1 MIILD
6 WIRNILGNNKKNTT
20 IYTKSLVK
28 KFGEKDQLE
37 IALFDA
43 DTPLAGKDIII
54 NINGRDYT
62 RVTDDG
68 GVARLN
74 INLQPGYY
82 PVFVTFPGD
91 TVYNSNTAHT
101 SVTVQVDTRMEGTD
115 LTKFYGDSTP
125 YQCAVYSD
133 NQRVAGS
140 VQLTINGKSYIR
152 TPDANGL
159 YKLNINLQPGTYIL
173 NAEFLGN
180 NVYLPSSVQNKITV
194 KEVPVAPQ
202 KSRSEKILDEF
213 EKYFGK
219 CEYIEYALAKIR
231 NHKYAFYFSDG
242 YNMYDT
248 IKRMANYQGANCY
261 DSAEVFYH
269 LMLGMNTKYG
279 RNYEPQY
286 LHVWCPSSKVDHI
299 RLRFKSNGSGWY
311 YRDPASVLDGGSVE
325 SNWCGT
331 SGNIL
336 EVNPSFILD
345 G

>member
-1 MIILD
+1 MSFLDILK
-6 WIRNILGNNKKNTT
+6 NIFNNGKKNATL
-20 IYTKSLVK
+20 IPKSLVK
-28 KFGEKDQLE
+28 KYGQSDKFEV
-37 IALFDA
+37 ALYENT
-43 DTPLAGKDIII
+43 TPLIDKNVII
-54 NINGRDYT
+54 NVNGKDYT
-62 RVTDDG
+62 RKTDENG
-68 GVARLN
+68 IARLN
-74 INLQPGYY
+74 INLSPGEYTPLVSFSNDEY
-82 PVFVTFPGD
+82 NLVTAF
-91 TVYNSNTAHT
+91 SNII
-101 SVTVQVDTRMEGTD
+101 VQSETRMEGTD
-115 LTKFYGDSTP
+115 VNKVFGDSTA
-125 YQCAVYSD
+125 YQCAVYS
-133 NQRVAGS
+133 NNGRVAGS
-140 VQLTINGKSYIR
+140 VKLTINGKSYIR

-219 CEYIEYALAKIR
+219 CEYIDDALAKIR

-261 DSAEVFYH
+261 DAAEVFYH